1 MAKPCTPSKGGE
13 WSVCEE
19 WWPCVS
25 KENERLWG
33 RGEVRE
39 VLSGMCR
46 IPQVVGGI
54 GVLLWIKSGGR
65 QGEFGVE
72 EWHDLSCMLKGSL
85 GSLRELAVRGE
96 EKQWGGDC
104 SNPVI
109 DEGAC
114 TEPRQVTIR
123 ANGWGGTQGVGF
135 CWQCPWIL
143 EGTFSEVIERWRQV
157 EAGGVTGGVGVV
169 MV

>member
-1 MAKPCTPSKGGE
+1 MVCVWGMVAVCVQRE
-13 WSVCEE
+13 WEVVRKRWGQRGPERD
-19 WWPCVS
+19 VS
-25 KENERLWG
+25 DSTG
-33 RGEVRE
+33 R
-39 VLSGMCR
+39 
-46 IPQVVGGI
+46 GGI
-54 GVLLWIKSGGR
+54 GGLLWIKSGGR

-72 EWHDLSCMLKGSL
+72 EWHDLSCMLKGSI
-85 GSLRELAVRGE
+85 GSLRESAVREE